1 MSDTESLDLTDL
13 RRRMDG
19 ALNTLKTEFSG
30 LRTGRAS
37 ANLVD
42 PVVIEAYG
50 SQMPISQ
57 VGTVSVPEPRMI
69 SIQVWDKGMVGAV
82 DKAIRNSGLGLNP
95 VVDGQTVRIP
105 IPELNEER
113 RQELTKVA
121 AKYAEQARIAVRNV
135 RRDGM
140 DKLKRLEKDGSLGQ
154 DEHKA
159 QADKVQGMTDDVI
172 KNIDEA
178 LSHKEA
184 EIMQV

>member
-1 MSDTESLDLTDL
+1 MSDAESLDLNDL

-19 ALNTLKTEFSG
+19 AVSTLKTEFSG

-37 ANLVD
+37 ASLVD
-42 PVVIEAYG
+42 PVVVEAYG

-69 SIQVWDKGMVGAV
+69 SIQVWDKGMVGAT
-82 DKAIRNSGLGLNP
+82 DKAIRNAGLGLNP

-113 RQELTKVA
+113 RTELTKIA
-121 AKYAEQARIAVRNV
+121 AQYAEQAKVAVRNV

-140 DKLKRLEKDGSLGQ
+140 DKLKRLEKDGAISQ
-154 DEHKA
+154 DEHKG
-159 QADKVQGMTDDVI
+159 QADKVQGLTDETI
-172 KNIDEA
+172 KGIDTALEA
-178 LSHKEA
+178 KQA